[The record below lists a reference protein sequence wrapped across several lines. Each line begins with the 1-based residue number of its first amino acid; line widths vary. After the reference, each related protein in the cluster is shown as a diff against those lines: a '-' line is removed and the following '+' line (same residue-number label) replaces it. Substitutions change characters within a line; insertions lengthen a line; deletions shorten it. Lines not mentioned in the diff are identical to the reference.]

1 MRKTANPKVPR
12 LVEKPMPGTM
22 AAYADEYYQWL
33 AERNY
38 SPNTIKNRQVYVY
51 FFMKWADERG
61 LVEPEEVTRPVIEQY
76 QRYLYHYKKKRSEGT
91 LAVNSQYARLIAV
104 CGYFKWLARQNY
116 ILYNPTADIIMPR
129 VGKRLPANVLSA
141 EDADQIINQADVN
154 DIMGIR
160 DRAMLE
166 TLYSTGVRRSELIE
180 ITVYDIDFD
189 RGTVFVHGKGNKDRV
204 IPIGEMA
211 AGPFP
216 EDKIIMVAQL
226 GVDVGELVNAHHR
239 GPGLAETVN
248 VPELQRACIVAERAK
263 QLRPDG
269 QQPPD
274 HHDQAHGA
282 HHQPADLVPQPSQR
296 EQHATG
302 KPGKQPVHPT
312 GVDQQVER
320 GAGRQA
326 QCNEPTAMGQVDPT

>member
-1 MRKTANPKVPR
+1 MRKKANPKVPR

-91 LAVNSQYARLIAV
+91 LAVNSKYARLIAV

-204 IPIGEMA
+204 IPIGERA
-211 AGPFP
+211 LVWIQKYLA
-216 EDKIIMVAQL
+216 EARAQL
-226 GVDVGELVNAHHR
+226 VVEPDDHILFLTARGEPFSPNHLTGHVREYIRNADIGKKGSCHLFRHAMATLMLENGADIR
-239 GPGLAETVN
+239 FIQSMLGHSRLNTTEVYTQVSIRKLKEIHTVTHPANLRKKHTEGQSYKAE
-248 VPELQRACIVAERAK
+248 
-263 QLRPDG
+263 
-269 QQPPD
+269 
-274 HHDQAHGA
+274 
-282 HHQPADLVPQPSQR
+282 
-296 EQHATG
+296 
-302 KPGKQPVHPT
+302 
-312 GVDQQVER
+312 
-320 GAGRQA
+320 
-326 QCNEPTAMGQVDPT
+326 

>member
-1 MRKTANPKVPR
+1 MRKKANPKVPR
-12 LVEKPMPGTM
+12 LVEKPIPGTM
-22 AAYADEYYQWL
+22 AAYADEYYLWL
-33 AERNY
+33 EERNY
-38 SPNTIKNRQVYVY
+38 SKNTISNRQNYVY
-51 FFMKWADERG
+51 YFMKWADERG

-160 DRAMLE
+160 DRAILE

-204 IPIGEMA
+204 IPIGERA
-211 AGPFP
+211 LVWIQKYLA
-216 EDKIIMVAQL
+216 EARAQL
-226 GVDVGELVNAHHR
+226 VVVPDDHILFLTARGEPFSPNHLTGHVREYVKNADIGKKGSCHLFRHAMATLMLENGADIR
-239 GPGLAETVN
+239 FIQSMLGHSRLNSTEVYTQVSIRKLKEIHSVTHPANLRKKHTNDQSGKAE
-248 VPELQRACIVAERAK
+248 
-263 QLRPDG
+263 
-269 QQPPD
+269 
-274 HHDQAHGA
+274 
-282 HHQPADLVPQPSQR
+282 
-296 EQHATG
+296 
-302 KPGKQPVHPT
+302 
-312 GVDQQVER
+312 
-320 GAGRQA
+320 
-326 QCNEPTAMGQVDPT
+326 